1 MNLHEYF
8 ESNSGRGVLATAD
21 STGKVDAA
29 VYARPHVMD
38 EDTVAFIMSGRLSH
52 ENLQSN
58 PHAVYLFMEAGEK
71 YEGKRLFLTK
81 TREESDR
88 ELIQSMRRRKD
99 PTPLSYDESDAKYVV
114 YFKIDNVLP
123 LIGSG

>member
-8 ESNSGRGVLATAD
+8 ESTSGRGVLATAD

-29 VYARPHVMD
+29 VYARPRVMN
-38 EDTVAFIMSGRLSH
+38 EDTVAFIMSRRLTH

-81 TREESDR
+81 THEQSDR
-88 ELIQSMRRRKD
+88 ELIQSMRRRRG
-99 PTPLSYDESDAKYVV
+99 PAPHSYEESDAEYVV
-114 YFKIDNVLP
+114 YFKINKVLP